1 MALDDDIHMKPA
13 TLYGLMIALAAGNL
27 AFTTTQTQGVTE
39 GPTRQQVEQL
49 QQQIAELRGQ
59 VTTLQQIGPTGIKS
73 QMEKLQST
81 VDSCM
86 PCHLQAHG
94 KDDAKA
100 R

>member
-1 MALDDDIHMKPA
+1 MADDDIHMKPA
-13 TLYGLMIALAAGNL
+13 TLYGLMLLLAAGNL
-27 AFTTTQTQGVTE
+27 GFMAMQTDGQTE
-39 GPTRQQVEQL
+39 GPTREQVEYL

>member
-1 MALDDDIHMKPA
+1 MADDDIHMKPA
-13 TLYGLMIALAAGNL
+13 TLYGLMLALAAGNM
-27 AFTTTQTQGVTE
+27 AFTTAQTQGVTE

-59 VTTLQQIGPTGIKS
+59 VSTLQQVGPAGIKS

-94 KDDAKA
+94 KNEPA